1 MKFKRQD
8 YFKHKR
14 LKIKWKRPK
23 GRQSKLR
30 VKKSGSGMKVSIGY
44 GSPKKEKPVL
54 IKTLADMESLKKD
67 DKIIIQG
74 TIGLRKLDHIVEKA
88 KKMGLIITNKRRIE
102 KIAKIKEEI
111 KKKKEAQAKAK
122 KKAEKEKKK
131 EEEEKPAEKKP
142 AKEEPKKE
150 EKKEEKKT
158 QPTDSSLPKES
169 DKK

>member
-54 IKTLADMESLKKD
+54 IKGGNVTFAGAIDIFTS
-67 DKIIIQG
+67 G
-74 TIGLRKLDHIVEKA
+74 P
-88 KKMGLIITNKRRIE
+88 
-102 KIAKIKEEI
+102 
-111 KKKKEAQAKAK
+111 AKASGHV
-122 KKAEKEKKK
+122 EL
-131 EEEEKPAEKKP
+131 KPCLENFPVA
-142 AKEEPKKE
+142 
-150 EKKEEKKT
+150 
-158 QPTDSSLPKES
+158 SLAL
-169 DKK
+169 